1 MTQTIAQQIK
11 WDFKANRSLEILDK
25 DNNQI
30 YFEHS
35 DGYWEKREYDSQDNL
50 IYFEDSNGYWR
61 KHQYD
66 SLGNEIYHEDS
77 FRYWSKREWD
87 SEGNQIYYENSNGEI
102 EDNRPKPLEIEVT
115 TTKTYKVGDPVECL
129 TYDGW
134 MDGEIKD
141 IDLSK
146 RILSVYVEDYDEIHK
161 FTTNQIK

>member
-11 WDFKANRSLEILDK
+11 WDFTNGDLNIRNK
-25 DNNQI
+25 DN
-30 YFEHS
+30 
-35 DGYWEKREYDSQDNL
+35 DV
-50 IYFEDSNGYWR
+50 IYFEDSFGYWVKCEYNFQGVIYR
-61 KHQYD
+61 ED
-66 SLGNEIYHEDS
+66 SDKYWAKWERDSQGNEIYFEDS
-77 FRYWSKREWD
+77 DGTIR
-87 SEGNQIYYENSNGEI
+87 
-102 EDNRPKPLEIEVT
+102 DNRPKSLEIEVT
-115 TTKTYKVGDPVECL
+115 TTKTYKVGDSVECL